1 MTANGFE
8 SASRSAESLESSK
21 ALSEAQPST
30 LNTHPPSHNDLPMDF
45 LKRLFARKPKIDKV
59 DIKRRFELHGRVGQ
73 GSMSK
78 VWRATDTIGSKPVA
92 LKVLDKP
99 RLARLDNRFKSLGLK
114 RPHEGEVSLSLRHPN
129 IVKTTEFGI
138 TTDDEE
144 FLVMEFVDGVSLS
157 YLVETQSERMRK
169 NCLWY
174 CIQLGDALEAVH
186 RAGYIHR
193 DLCPRNVIVSKDD
206 VIKLIDFGLVVPN
219 TAPYKKPGNRTGT
232 ANYMAPELIK
242 RQATDE
248 RIDIFSFGVTC
259 FEMFT
264 RQLPWDSGDTL
275 ESVLQHI
282 NAPPRELKKMAPKL
296 DEQVCSAIMQGLK
309 QDPRDRWQTVREMCD
324 DLRKSARRLGA
335 MPEED

>member
-1 MTANGFE
+1 
-8 SASRSAESLESSK
+8 
-21 ALSEAQPST
+21 
-30 LNTHPPSHNDLPMDF
+30 MDF
-45 LKRLFARKPKIDKV
+45 LKRLFQRKPKVEKV
-59 DIKRRFELHGRVGQ
+59 DVKRRFELHGRVGQ

-92 LKVLDKP
+92 LKVLDKA

-114 RPHEGEVSLSLRHPN
+114 RPHEGEISMSLRHPN
-129 IVKTTEFGI
+129 IVKTLECGI

-157 YLVETQSERMRK
+157 YLVESQNTQMKK

-174 CIQLGDALEAVH
+174 CIQLGEALDAVH

-193 DLCPRNVIVSKDD
+193 DLCPRNVIVSNEY
-206 VIKLIDFGLVVPN
+206 VVKLIDFGLVVPN
-219 TAPYKKPGNRTGT
+219 TDPYKKPGNRTGT

-248 RIDIFSFGVTC
+248 RIDIFSYAVTC

-264 RQLPWDSGDTL
+264 KQLPWDSGDTL

-282 NAPPRELKKMAPKL
+282 NSPPRDIKKFAPKL
-296 DEQVCSAIMQGLK
+296 DDQVCQAIMKGLER
-309 QDPRDRWQTVREMCD
+309 DPRDRWQTVREMILE
-324 DLRKSARRLGA
+324 LRSAAERLRA
-335 MPEED
+335 IPSE

>member
-1 MTANGFE
+1 MEF
-8 SASRSAESLESSK
+8 
-21 ALSEAQPST
+21 
-30 LNTHPPSHNDLPMDF
+30 F
-45 LKRLFARKPKIDKV
+45 KRLFQRQPKIEKV
-59 DIKRRFELHGRVGQ
+59 DIRRRFELHGRVGQ

-99 RLARLDNRFKSLGLK
+99 RLARLDKRFQSLGLK
-114 RPHEGEVSLSLRHPN
+114 RPHEGEISLSLRHPN
-129 IVKTTEFGI
+129 IVKTIECGI
-138 TTDDEE
+138 TTDNEE

-219 TAPYKKPGNRTGT
+219 TDPYKKPGNRTGT

-248 RIDIFSFGVTC
+248 RIDIFSYAVTC

-264 RQLPWDSGDTL
+264 KQLPWDSGDSM
-275 ESVLQHI
+275 ESVMQHI
-282 NAPPRELKKMAPKL
+282 NTPPKSIKLYAPKL
-296 DEQVCSAIMQGLK
+296 DEQVSLTIMKGLE
-309 QDPRDRWQTVREMCD
+309 QTPHARWSTVREMVQEF
-324 DLRKSARRLGA
+324 RQAAVRLKA
-335 MPEED
+335 IPEE

>member
-1 MTANGFE
+1 
-8 SASRSAESLESSK
+8 
-21 ALSEAQPST
+21 
-30 LNTHPPSHNDLPMDF
+30 MDF
-45 LKRLFARKPKIDKV
+45 LKRLFQRKPKVEKV
-59 DIKRRFELHGRVGQ
+59 DVKRRFELHGRVGQ

-92 LKVLDKP
+92 LKVLDKA

-114 RPHEGEVSLSLRHPN
+114 RPHEGEISMSLRHPN
-129 IVKTTEFGI
+129 IVKTLECGI

-157 YLVETQSERMRK
+157 YLVESQNSQMKK

-174 CIQLGDALEAVH
+174 CIQLGEALDAVH

-193 DLCPRNVIVSKDD
+193 DLCPRNVIVSNEY
-206 VIKLIDFGLVVPN
+206 VVKLIDFGLVVPN
-219 TAPYKKPGNRTGT
+219 TDPYKKPGNRTGT

-248 RIDIFSFGVTC
+248 RIDIFSYAVTC

-264 RQLPWDSGDTL
+264 KQLPWDSGDTL

-282 NAPPRELKKMAPKL
+282 NSPPRDIKKFAPKL
-296 DEQVCSAIMQGLK
+296 DDQVCQAIMKGLER
-309 QDPRDRWQTVREMCD
+309 DPRDRWQTVREMILE
-324 DLRKSARRLGA
+324 LRAAAERLRA
-335 MPEED
+335 IPSE

>member
-1 MTANGFE
+1 
-8 SASRSAESLESSK
+8 
-21 ALSEAQPST
+21 
-30 LNTHPPSHNDLPMDF
+30 MDF
-45 LKRLFARKPKIDKV
+45 LKRLFQRKPKVEKV
-59 DIKRRFELHGRVGQ
+59 DVKRRFELHGRVGQ

-92 LKVLDKP
+92 LKVLDKA

-114 RPHEGEVSLSLRHPN
+114 RPHEGEISMSLRHPN
-129 IVKTTEFGI
+129 IVKTLECGI

-157 YLVETQSERMRK
+157 YLVESQNTQMKK

-174 CIQLGDALEAVH
+174 CIQLGEALDAVH

-193 DLCPRNVIVSKDD
+193 DLCPRNVIVSNEY
-206 VIKLIDFGLVVPN
+206 VVKLIDFGLVVPN
-219 TAPYKKPGNRTGT
+219 TDPYKKPGNRTGT

-248 RIDIFSFGVTC
+248 RIDIFSYAVTC

-264 RQLPWDSGDTL
+264 KQLPWDSGDTL

-282 NAPPRELKKMAPKL
+282 NSPPRDIKKFAPKL
-296 DEQVCSAIMQGLK
+296 DDQVCQAIMKGLER
-309 QDPRDRWQTVREMCD
+309 DPRDRWQTVREMILE
-324 DLRKSARRLGA
+324 LRAAAERLRA
-335 MPEED
+335 IPSE

>member
-1 MTANGFE
+1 MGQNRSSG
-8 SASRSAESLESSK
+8 SIRVSAELI
-21 ALSEAQPST
+21 A
-30 LNTHPPSHNDLPMDF
+30 PPMMEF
-45 LKRLFARKPKIDKV
+45 FKRLFQRAPKIEKV
-59 DIKRRFELHGRVGQ
+59 DVKRRFELHGRVGQ

-114 RPHEGEVSLSLRHPN
+114 RPHEGEISLSLRHPN
-129 IVKTTEFGI
+129 IVKTLEYGI

-144 FLVMEFVDGVSLS
+144 YLVMEFVDGVSLS
-157 YLVETQSERMRK
+157 YLVETQNVQMKK

-174 CIQLGDALEAVH
+174 CIQLGEALDAVH

-193 DLCPRNVIVSKDD
+193 DLCPRNVIVSNDC
-206 VIKLIDFGLVVPN
+206 VVKLIDFGLVVPN
-219 TAPYKKPGNRTGT
+219 TDPYKRPGNRTGT

-248 RIDIFSFGVTC
+248 RIDIFSYAVTC

-264 RQLPWDSGDTL
+264 KQLPWDSGDTL

-282 NAPPRELKKMAPKL
+282 NSPPRDIKKIAPKL
-296 DEQVCSAIMQGLK
+296 DDQVCQAIMKGLER
-309 QDPRDRWQTVREMCD
+309 DPRDRWQSVREMINE
-324 DLRKSARRLGA
+324 LKSAAERLRA
-335 MPEED
+335 IPSES